1 MGVRKLLT
9 IFFALALA
17 AIVIVGLIDFDLM
30 IEIWVKVFIGV
41 LFGGVIIGAAKSL
54 FGDK

>member
-1 MGVRKLLT
+1 MGVRKLL
-9 IFFALALA
+9 IILCSLALV

-30 IEIWVKVFIGV
+30 LEIWVKVLIGV
-41 LFGGVIIGAAKSL
+41 LFAGVIIGAAKSL

>member
-17 AIVIVGLIDFDLM
+17 AIVIIGLIDFDLM
-30 IEIWVKVFIGV
+30 IEIWVKIFIGV
-41 LFGGVIIGAAKSL
+41 LFAGVMIGAVKSL